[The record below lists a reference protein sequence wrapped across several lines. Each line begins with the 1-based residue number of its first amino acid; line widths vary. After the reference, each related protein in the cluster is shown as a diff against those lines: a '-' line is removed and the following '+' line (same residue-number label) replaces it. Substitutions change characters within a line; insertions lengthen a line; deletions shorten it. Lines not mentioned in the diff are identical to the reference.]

1 MDSLEQSPGD
11 VPPLTEFFEMVHIG
25 DVIQQMVQ
33 LYYDERIVSQ
43 RKRLWVIFSHPP
55 GFTVEQ
61 ACGQVWLFKRRQQGK
76 KGVWENIGWL
86 CSMWDGPKYSGM

>member
-1 MDSLEQSPGD
+1 MTFSFKRAIEHLDSYTPDMDSLEQSPGD

-61 ACGQVWLFKRRQQGK
+61 ACGQV
-76 KGVWENIGWL
+76 
-86 CSMWDGPKYSGM
+86 

>member
-1 MDSLEQSPGD
+1 MTSSFNRAIEHLDSYTPDMDSLEQSPGD

-43 RKRLWVIFSHPP
+43 QRTFVGSLDLIIQS
-55 GFTVEQ
+55 GFAIVEQ
-61 ACGQVWLFKRRQQGK
+61 ACGQV
-76 KGVWENIGWL
+76 
-86 CSMWDGPKYSGM
+86 

>member
-43 RKRLWVIFSHPP
+43 RTFMGSLYLIIQSDFAV
-55 GFTVEQ
+55 VEQ
-61 ACGQVWLFKRRQQGK
+61 ACGQV
-76 KGVWENIGWL
+76 
-86 CSMWDGPKYSGM
+86 

>member
-33 LYYDERIVSQ
+33 LYYDERIVCKTSRVMDIIQ
-43 RKRLWVIFSHPP
+43 PDFL
-55 GFTVEQ
+55 EQ
-61 ACGQVWLFKRRQQGK
+61 ACRQV
-76 KGVWENIGWL
+76 
-86 CSMWDGPKYSGM
+86 